1 LTIDRVFWEED
12 NHKRTERGDT
22 MELLLK
28 HDEKP
33 GTFGTR
39 YDLFAKLELNPEELA
54 LIRKATPDKTYIVED
69 EYGRNSFR
77 WKLYGVMRG

>member
-1 LTIDRVFWEED
+1 
-12 NHKRTERGDT
+12 

-28 HDEKP
+28 RNEKP
-33 GTFGTR
+33 GRFGTR

-54 LIRKATPDKTYIVED
+54 LIRKTTPNKTHIVGD